1 MPSRPLFPAILALVP
16 MLLLTASPLAA
27 EPRFDLESEVLVTD
41 GEAPIDVPGYSVPS
55 FADWNGDGLADLIV
69 GEGGGSEP
77 GHVRIYLNTGTIGA
91 PAFTSPAIYAQGTSG
106 PIQYSGG

>member
-1 MPSRPLFPAILALVP
+1 MTC
-16 MLLLTASPLAA
+16 LTARSSSLVFLVAFLIVASACADWTPAFGAEELVEAA
-27 EPRFDLESEVLVTD
+27 GSD
-41 GEAPIDVPGYSVPS
+41 IDVPGYSVPS